1 MTIRVLVVDDHPVVR
16 HGVQHLLA
24 NDPEVKMI
32 GEADSGPR
40 ALEQVMALQP
50 DIVILDMRLPGT
62 DGVEITQ
69 QLRRSYPE
77 VKIIVLTAY
86 RDEEYLLGALR
97 AGAHAYLLKQA
108 SHEMLCEA
116 IHRVYEGER
125 LLSPTLMSRV
135 LEEFEAMAR
144 ERVVE
149 DSHLTETELHILNY
163 IAVGD
168 TTREIAQKLHWSEAT
183 VNRRVQEI
191 LTKLNVSNRAH
202 AVAEAIRRGLI

>member
-135 LEEFEAMAR
+135 LEEFEVMAR

-191 LTKLNVSNRAH
+191 LTKLNVSNRTH

>member
-24 NDPEVKMI
+24 NDPEVDVV

-40 ALEQVMALQP
+40 ALEQVAALHP
-50 DIVILDMRLPGT
+50 DIVILDMRLPGP

-69 QLRRSYPE
+69 QLRRSYPA
-77 VKIIVLTAY
+77 VRIIVLTAY
-86 RDEEYLLGALR
+86 RDEDYLLGALR

-108 SHEMLCEA
+108 SHKTLCEA
-116 IHRVYEGER
+116 IHRVHEGER
-125 LLSPTLMSRV
+125 LLSPTLISRV

-149 DSHLTETELHILNY
+149 DSHLTETELQILNY
-163 IAVGD
+163 IAAGD
-168 TTREIAQKLHWSEAT
+168 TTKEITQKLHWSEAT

-191 LTKLNVSNRAH
+191 LVKLNVSNRAH